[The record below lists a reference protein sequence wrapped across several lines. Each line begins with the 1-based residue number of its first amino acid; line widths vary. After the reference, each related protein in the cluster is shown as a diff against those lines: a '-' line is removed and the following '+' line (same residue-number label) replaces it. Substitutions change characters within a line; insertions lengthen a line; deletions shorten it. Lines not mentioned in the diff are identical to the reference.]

1 MGGMPVCHGAG
12 GLTAHYRF
20 GARTGGAPIYL
31 GILLILLG
39 LLFGQSAVNL
49 LALVP
54 LSILGVLLIT
64 VGIEH
69 AMLIS
74 DLAREKG
81 EVFITLLIGALSIV
95 TGNIFYAFVV
105 GMVIN
110 VLLKKLPGFIRA
122 ESPGSEER

>member
-1 MGGMPVCHGAG
+1 M
-12 GLTAHYRF
+12 
-20 GARTGGAPIYL
+20 
-31 GILLILLG
+31 
-39 LLFGQSAVNL
+39 
-49 LALVP
+49 ALVP
-54 LSILGVLLIT
+54 LSILGVLLIY

-74 DLAREKG
+74 DLLREKR
-81 EVFITLLIGALSIV
+81 ELFITLLIGALSIV